1 MKFQVFVARFGWF
14 WMILIDFGCFWVGIG
29 MWFWLVLLSFG
40 WFGKVV
46 GGFGWLW
53 VNRADLH

>member
-1 MKFQVFVARFGWF
+1 MARFGWF

-53 VNRADLH
+53 VNRAGLH